1 MKNPLIPSGFEDL
14 TVLLIQLVYLLA
26 VGMFIFGLKRLS
38 SPATAVSGNRMA
50 SLAMFLA
57 VIVTLFDQQI
67 LSFEYIL
74 AGVVVG
80 SLIGAVLAKKVEMTS
95 MPELVAVFNGFGG
108 GASALVA
115 SAEYIRVPETGMLFA
130 DVPINVLVTMSISVF
145 IGSITFTG
153 SLIAFGKLKGILS
166 GNPLLF
172 KGQKVLNMLLA
183 IGVAVATVMLVL
195 DPGNWIIYASIGGVS
210 LLLGILFV
218 LPIGGADMPVVIALL
233 NSFSGVAA
241 SAAGFVIDNN
251 ILIVA
256 GALVGASGLI
266 LTMIMCKAMNRSLTH
281 VLFGGFG
288 QEATGLAMTS
298 SDSSKTV
305 REVSADDLAMMTA
318 YAKRVIIV
326 PGYGLAVAQAQ
337 HVVREVADQL
347 EKRNV
352 DVKYGIHPV
361 AGRMPGHMNVLLAEA
376 NVPYPQLADM
386 DEINPDFP
394 KTDVVL
400 VIGANDVVNPDA
412 RTNPASPIYGMP
424 ILNADEARAVVVFK
438 RSLNP
443 GFAGIDNQ
451 LFYNENSYMFFGDA
465 KKSLSSLLEAL
476 KEID

>member
-1 MKNPLIPSGFEDL
+1 MNNPLVPAGFEEL
-14 TVLLIQLVYLLA
+14 SVIFIQLVYLLA

-38 SPATAVSGNRMA
+38 SPATAVSGNRLA

-57 VIVTLFDQQI
+57 VIVTLFDREI
-67 LSFEYIL
+67 LSFEYII
-74 AGVVVG
+74 AGVIVG

-115 SAEYIRVPETGMLFA
+115 TAEYIRVPQTGMDFA
-130 DVPINVLVTMSISVF
+130 GIPVDVLITMSISVF

-153 SLIAFGKLKGILS
+153 SLVAFGKLKGILS
-166 GNPLLF
+166 GNPF
-172 KGQKVLNMLLA
+172 VFPGQKVLNGLLA
-183 IGVAVATVMLVL
+183 LLVVAGTVMLVL
-195 DPGNWIIYASIGGVS
+195 DPANWIIYASIGGIS
-210 LLLGILFV
+210 LLVGILIV

-233 NSFSGVAA
+233 NSMSGVAA

-266 LTMIMCKAMNRSLTH
+266 LTMIMCKAMNRTLTH
-281 VLFGGFG
+281 VIFGAFG
-288 QEATGLAMTS
+288 SEATGLLGPETAGGKS
-298 SDSSKTV
+298 I

-424 ILNADEARAVVVFK
+424 ILNADEAKAVVVFK

-451 LFYNENSYMFFGDA
+451 LFYNDNSYMFFGDA
-465 KKSLSSLLEAL
+465 KKMLSLLLEAL
-476 KEID
+476 KELD